1 MGKLFIISNESIFN
15 YEGNFFCDNID
26 LKSTPEGLGNKF
38 KINIIG
44 RLSKKIR
51 SHKINIENI
60 KIYNNFFFYMCG
72 VLNSLKEQDSK
83 YLIISISPFTFMACI
98 LIKIYKK
105 KPIVYLRS
113 DGHEEYRE
121 IFGFFGPMIYHFM
134 FSIVSKISILISCRK
149 YILRN
154 KPGEV
159 VAPSQISSQWLI
171 NHKEF

>member
-1 MGKLFIISNESIFN
+1 MEKLIIISNESIFN
-15 YEGNFFCDNID
+15 YEESFFCDNID
-26 LKSTPEGLGNKF
+26 LKSISEGLSNKF
-38 KINIIG
+38 QINIIG
-44 RLSKKIR
+44 RESKKIR
-51 SHKINIENI
+51 SHKIKIKNI
-60 KIYNNFFFYMCG
+60 KVYSNIFSYLFKIF
-72 VLNSLKEQDSK
+72 STTEEQNSK
-83 YLIISISPFTFMACI
+83 YLVVSISPFTFMACI